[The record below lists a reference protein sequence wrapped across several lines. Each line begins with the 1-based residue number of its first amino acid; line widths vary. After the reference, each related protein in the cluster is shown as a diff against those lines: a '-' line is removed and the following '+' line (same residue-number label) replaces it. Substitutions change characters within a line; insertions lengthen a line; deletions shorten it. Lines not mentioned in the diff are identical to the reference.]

1 MPTKKRAP
9 RAKKPPAITD
19 TTATRARAIRELGI
33 DVPVYRTRV
42 VGGRLELHCY
52 GGQVF
57 LWPAH
62 ADRPQGQGTT
72 SPPLSGGTEGGQ

>member
-1 MPTKKRAP
+1 MPTKKRTP
-9 RAKKPPAITD
+9 RKKKPPPITD

-33 DVPVYRTRV
+33 TVPVYRTRV

-57 LWPAH
+57 LWPPKG
-62 ADRPQGQGTT
+62 D
-72 SPPLSGGTEGGQ
+72 